1 MCEHERYEHGVGPI
15 YSVPLIDTLPLNPSK
30 PGGML
35 QQMAS
40 REELQLVVDR
50 VGERVAAAYEILLHY
65 WRIQHGEIGESER
78 LKRVME
84 AVASMPG
91 KDWLVCQLALAEAL
105 DASLGTE
112 HLDYVMRVH
121 EEATKIK
128 RAMEE

>member
-1 MCEHERYEHGVGPI
+1 MGEHERYEHGVGPV
-15 YSVPLIDTLPLNPSK
+15 YSVPLIDTLPLNPAN
-30 PGGML
+30 PNGML

-40 REELQLVVDR
+40 RDELQLVVER

-65 WRIQHGEIGESER
+65 WRIQHGEIER

-91 KDWLVCQLALAEAL
+91 KDWLVCQLALGQAL
-105 DASLGTE
+105 DGSLGTK

-121 EEATKIK
+121 DKTTKSNSDPLTQL
-128 RAMEE
+128 